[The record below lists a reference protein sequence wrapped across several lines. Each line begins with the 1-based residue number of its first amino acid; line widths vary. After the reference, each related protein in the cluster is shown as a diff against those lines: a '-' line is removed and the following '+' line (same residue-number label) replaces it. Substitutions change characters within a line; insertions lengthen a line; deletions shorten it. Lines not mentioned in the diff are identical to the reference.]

1 MIVRYDT
8 IPPLPIIYKIAV
20 NLHVYK
26 SKRYLYCTCTSQDE
40 NPHSQRKML
49 KWWLVDPSESL
60 DFVQLLVPVVKEA
73 DILTSYGYSVV
84 CVVSY

>member
-1 MIVRYDT
+1 MSTKVGGT
-8 IPPLPIIYKIAV
+8 CT
-20 NLHVYK
+20 
-26 SKRYLYCTCTSQDE
+26 CTCTSQDE

-60 DFVQLLVPVVKEA
+60 DFVQLPVVKEA

-84 CVVSY
+84 SVVSY